1 MVDEE
6 LVADA
11 VELVGRDAGR
21 DRASTASSACAAIRP
36 ATRIALDGLGVL
48 DVAARDTAAGAACP
62 TYSGRSIEAGT
73 GRVGGQAAGSQD
85 SHPQSLENG
94 CERRRSVA

>member
-1 MVDEE
+1 MVDDE

-11 VELVGRDAGR
+11 VELVGRDAGA
-21 DRASTASSACAAIRP
+21 DRSLNGIQRLRGDP
-36 ATRIALDGLGVL
+36 AGDPHRLDGLVVAYVRTAIGERCDLSDVL
-48 DVAARDTAAGAACP
+48 RTIDGGGHRAL
-62 TYSGRSIEAGT
+62 
-73 GRVGGQAAGSQD
+73 GGQAAGSQD